1 MRQIEDEMEIELVEA
16 RRQIERLRL
25 MCEVLRAERDSARAQ
40 VDNLVMQLSS
50 VHALLYPPPTKLQD
64 GRTMVFRPKD
74 PDPHEVLQAL
84 SDRIRAIPQK
94 IAAAFKPEAEK
105 VFDDMVLYGT
115 GCSLNGKH
123 VPLSEVMRNPDDD
136 IEVNGS

>member
-1 MRQIEDEMEIELVEA
+1 MEIEGELEIELMEA

-25 MCEVLRAERDSARAQ
+25 MCDFLRAERNSSRAQ

-50 VHALLYPPPTKLQD
+50 IHSFIYPPAIKLQD

-74 PDPHEVLQAL
+74 PDPHEVLQEL

-94 IAAAFKPEAEK
+94 IADALKPEAMRGN
-105 VFDDMVLYGT
+105 DDF
-115 GCSLNGKH
+115 
-123 VPLSEVMRNPDDD
+123 EVD
-136 IEVNGS
+136 GA